1 MNRRHFIRNSSLLSA
16 AVVTPGIIKKAFSAN
31 PFSNARAEHVI
42 LCVAGGGIRNCDS
55 VYQQSG
61 NLMPGLFQGE
71 ISHLLPEQ
79 LKNEF
84 STLNPISDFG
94 TLIQPF
100 DYNGYAAGHKL
111 ALQSILNGTY
121 ADESDA
127 TEIQW
132 NSLSLFK
139 NIPGK
144 KRFITSDRAF
154 LKGISD
160 ESDSDFKHIQ
170 VSTENPTVNSLL
182 NRYEDLR
189 IGLKASEVLEKEK
202 PKLTVVHFFGA
213 DACHSDFSRYA
224 ENLGAMSLAI
234 RKIWETAQQNDE
246 LKNRTA
252 LIVLPDFGRNTIPN
266 SLLDAHG
273 NACFDHSISDKHTR
287 EIFCLIATPENLL
300 SGNNLSF
307 SFRETVDIPSMVE
320 HLIKA

>member
-1 MNRRHFIRNSSLLSA
+1 MNRRLFIRNSSLLSA
-16 AVVTPGIIKKAFSAN
+16 AAVTPGIIKKAFSAN
-31 PFSNARAEHVI
+31 PLSKVRAEHVI

-55 VYQQSG
+55 VYRQSG
-61 NLMPGLFQGE
+61 NLMPGLFHGE

-84 STLNPISDFG
+84 STLNPVSDFA
-94 TLIQPF
+94 TLIRPF
-100 DYNGYAAGHKL
+100 EYNGYAAGHKL

-121 ADESDA
+121 ADESEA
-127 TEIQW
+127 TEIKW

-154 LKGISD
+154 LKGTSD
-160 ESDSDFKHIQ
+160 ESDPDFRHIR
-170 VSTENPTVNSLL
+170 VPAENPTENSLL

-189 IGLKASEVLEKEK
+189 IGLTASEILEKEK
-202 PKLTVVHFFGA
+202 PRLAVVHFFGA

-252 LIVLPDFGRNTIPN
+252 LIVLPDFGRNTVPN

-273 NACFDHSISDKHTR
+273 NACFDHSISDRQTR
-287 EIFCLIATPENLL
+287 DIFCLIATPGKLL
-300 SGNNLSF
+300 PGSTLSF
-307 SFRETVDIPSMVE
+307 WFRESVDIPSMVKY
-320 HLIKA
+320 LIKT